1 LQGLTAKGS
10 PKAKLG
16 MSILG
21 DGKAHGFI
29 YNRDQV
35 KKLVEWLILNG
46 IVPGDRPPQLTRDGV
61 MRLGEKRHANLI
73 DLLES

>member
-1 LQGLTAKGS
+1 
-10 PKAKLG
+10 

-21 DGKAHGFI
+21 DGKPHGFI

-35 KKLVEWLILNG
+35 KKLVEWNG
-46 IVPGDRPPQLTRDGV
+46 IVPGNRPPQLTRDGV